1 MKYFNALKVKAGSH
15 FGWKS
20 GKNTFELHD
29 NLVPSVKNQIIKP
42 LCVAFLCK
50 VSDLKA
56 YICVKMLTLLPV
68 ASMNHD
74 VGE

>member
-1 MKYFNALKVKAGSH
+1 MLLRLRQVLTLVGNQA
-15 FGWKS
+15 
-20 GKNTFELHD
+20 KNTFELHD